1 MEILN
6 KKLGIVSCNPIS
18 LKGNDFFCKQCKQ
31 NICEFHIIIV
41 SRPHQRFTE
50 KSGELGDGAQR
61 EIMLT
66 AEPFGY
72 FAWTFAEFLG

>member
-1 MEILN
+1 MQ
-6 KKLGIVSCNPIS
+6 K
-18 LKGNDFFCKQCKQ
+18 
-31 NICEFHIIIV
+31 NIGEFRIIIA

-50 KSGELGDGAQR
+50 KGGVLGDGAQR

-72 FAWTFAEFLG
+72 FARTFAEFLG